1 MLEENIGEN
10 LHDIDLGNGVLDMI
24 PKAQATKAK
33 IDKWEG
39 KLGKAL
45 FGDRLGHSLVW
56 EALFRGLQEII
67 GVYFFFF

>member
-33 IDKWEG
+33 IDK
-39 KLGKAL
+39 
-45 FGDRLGHSLVW
+45 
-56 EALFRGLQEII
+56 
-67 GVYFFFF
+67 